1 MKNYW
6 IFLLFT
12 FSIVACKNNDQSTA
26 PADSEAV
33 PKEQEPKSYLP
44 IVSFI
49 NEDIRNVDA
58 FAAGILLKTKTGQKT
73 DSIFIK
79 PEEFKNIAREFLVP
93 ELDTAIFHNDFT
105 EESIAEQATQTVNF
119 IYTSNNDKTILRKA
133 IVYASPSQVNHK
145 ISRIYMEKEKQ
156 AGDTTI
162 KQKLT
167 WKIKQYFIITEI
179 RQTAQGFNSVITRKA
194 IWDPQLFAD
203 QE

>member
-6 IFLLFT
+6 ILLLLT
-12 FSIVACKNNDQSTA
+12 TSIVACKNNDQKTA

-33 PKEQEPKSYLP
+33 PIEKEPKSYLP

-79 PEEFKNIAREFLVP
+79 PEEFKNLASEFLVP
-93 ELDTAIFHNDFT
+93 ELDTAIFHNEFS
-105 EESIAEQATQTVNF
+105 EESIADQATQTINF
-119 IYTSNNDKTILRKA
+119 IYTSSNDKTNLRKA
-133 IVYASPSQVNHK
+133 IVYATPSQANYKV
-145 ISRIYMEKEKQ
+145 SRIYMEKEKQ
-156 AGDTTI
+156 SGDTTI

-179 RQTAQGFNSVITRKA
+179 RQTPQGFNSVITRKA
-194 IWDPQLFAD
+194 TWDPQLYAD